1 MLEFEQRSYNK
12 HKTPTIS
19 VFKDGEVKLMK
30 TKVNASVRVSSVLDV
45 NPDDAT
51 FTILFNL
58 NLKWN
63 DPHLKFFYLKEKN
76 EQNYITDN
84 LSKTI
89 WIPSMKFMLGI
100 SICNELYEHIF
111 GSFLISM
118 PIKGFWVLVF
128 KWAQDHLLLE
138 NYSIL
143 TTSCSFVF

>member
-63 DPHLKFFYLKEKN
+63 DPHLQYTVRKVMALGF
-76 EQNYITDN
+76 
-84 LSKTI
+84 
-89 WIPSMKFMLGI
+89 IP
-100 SICNELYEHIF
+100 
-111 GSFLISM
+111 
-118 PIKGFWVLVF
+118 
-128 KWAQDHLLLE
+128 
-138 NYSIL
+138 
-143 TTSCSFVF
+143 

>member
-1 MLEFEQRSYNK
+1 MLGRRLARM
-12 HKTPTIS
+12 PTIRTS
-19 VFKDGEVKLMK
+19 R
-30 TKVNASVRVSSVLDV
+30 VNASVRVSSVLDV

-76 EQNYITDN
+76 EQNHITDN

-100 SICNELYEHIF
+100 SICNELYDIY
-111 GSFLISM
+111 I
-118 PIKGFWVLVF
+118 LVRVYVR
-128 KWAQDHLLLE
+128 AMAA
-138 NYSIL
+138 
-143 TTSCSFVF
+143 